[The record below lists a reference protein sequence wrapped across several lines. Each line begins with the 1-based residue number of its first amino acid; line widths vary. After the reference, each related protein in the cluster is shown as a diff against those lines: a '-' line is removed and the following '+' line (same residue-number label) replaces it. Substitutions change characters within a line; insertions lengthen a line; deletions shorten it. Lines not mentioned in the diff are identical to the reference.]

1 LEIREVDCKLFVKV
15 LGLWFGGE
23 YGGETDLHEVQQ
35 LVSVAD
41 RFQVSEVVAAL
52 EETMIQQLQVDQCG
66 EVLTWSTEVGL
77 KRLEE
82 SSRKL
87 AAARFEEVAK
97 TPGFMTIREDT
108 LGHLLDDDELVVSNE
123 EALWEAVLK
132 WIKAEDGELRGC
144 GLLSKIRFPLMDE
157 DFLLDLSF
165 TAMDGALPVESA
177 ELLEGLVAEA
187 LQARASRNRN
197 AAFDLQLLGPKAL
210 LHRARTGV
218 KWGDYSEGGGRRLEG
233 HAMNILAVA
242 ECEGRVCS
250 ASENGSI
257 RIWHRATLA
266 HERTLHHDASNGG
279 SEDEFYDPVFALVG
293 HGGRLVSGHDDGNLR
308 VLDVLAGACEQVLE
322 GHTGSVLA
330 LAVCDPRL
338 VSGSADESIRVW
350 AAAAAGPWACERT
363 LLGSAG
369 DVVSLAAWGDKAI
382 GGSRNSFVRVWDART
397 GACDATLAGHRGAVW
412 GLAVRG
418 GRLLSASSDGTIRAW
433 ALGTWAAL
441 RTVEVYPRGADL
453 YPRCLAAS
461 GPQLV
466 VGSCSCSGDARCEV
480 RVWALEALDAQRA
493 LPQPAG
499 DEVGAL
505 LALEGEVWAA
515 VGKALVVWGRG

>member
-1 LEIREVDCKLFVKV
+1 MICGSFIESAGRRLEIREVDCKLFVKV

-308 VLDVLAGACEQVLE
+308 VWDVLAGECEQVLE
-322 GHTGSVLA
+322 GWGLA
-330 LAVCDPRL
+330 PAPATRGARCACGPWRPSTPSARCRSPPATRWAPSWRSRGRCGPPWGRRWWCGGAGDGGPSPAGGTARMPGLGKLGGPTSRAPRHAGL
-338 VSGSADESIRVW
+338 HVPSLGGPPPAARIRLKSRK
-350 AAAAAGPWACERT
+350 AAAGLDRARAAGAHVQQERT
-363 LLGSAG
+363 CRRSARA
-369 DVVSLAAWGDKAI
+369 SERQAAW
-382 GGSRNSFVRVWDART
+382 T
-397 GACDATLAGHRGAVW
+397 
-412 GLAVRG
+412 
-418 GRLLSASSDGTIRAW
+418 RLLPP
-433 ALGTWAAL
+433 LH
-441 RTVEVYPRGADL
+441 
-453 YPRCLAAS
+453 
-461 GPQLV
+461 
-466 VGSCSCSGDARCEV
+466 
-480 RVWALEALDAQRA
+480 
-493 LPQPAG
+493 
-499 DEVGAL
+499 
-505 LALEGEVWAA
+505 
-515 VGKALVVWGRG
+515 